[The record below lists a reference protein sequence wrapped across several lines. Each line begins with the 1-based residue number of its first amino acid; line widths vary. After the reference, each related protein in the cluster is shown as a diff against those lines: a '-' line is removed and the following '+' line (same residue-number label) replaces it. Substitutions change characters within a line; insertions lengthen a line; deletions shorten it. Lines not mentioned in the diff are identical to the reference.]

1 MSAKEREGIRIDF
14 WDRIVR
20 SQRIPALN
28 DDEIEYLF
36 SALCTKKTE
45 LFLANQIAEIFYVY
59 IISCRI
65 SREEYY

>member
-28 DDEIEYLF
+28 DDEIEDLF
-36 SALCTKKTE
+36 SALCTKK
-45 LFLANQIAEIFYVY
+45 LSF
-59 IISCRI
+59 S
-65 SREEYY
+65 